1 MPEPRERT
9 SAVLQGGAR
18 GKILLVV
25 AVTAAVS
32 LLHFLTPTGPHGWH
46 GLHLLYQKLYY
57 VPILM
62 SAAVLGVRGTLAT
75 TLAVS
80 LLFFAHILKDW
91 SGDVM
96 RQADQ
101 VGEIAS
107 FWVIAVASSFLFHR
121 ERRALERERVAHEET
136 LSALASSLDLREHE
150 TALHSLRVR
159 EYTLLLARR
168 MGVRGENDLLNL
180 GMGALLHDVGK
191 IGIQDS
197 VLLKTGTLSEEEAR
211 EMRWHPELGASL
223 IGKIGFLGSARAI
236 VLSHHEKYDGSGYP
250 AGLSGQ
256 AIPLGA
262 RIFAVADVFDALTTD
277 RPYRL
282 AQSYREAAT
291 FIAKERGSHFDP
303 AVVDVFLGVPFRV
316 WEEAASRYGVTL
328 REG

>member
-1 MPEPRERT
+1 MPEPGERT

-180 GMGALLHDVGK
+180 GMGALLHDVGS
-191 IGIQDS
+191 GSRQRFAQDRHLRKRKPGRCAHPNRRVAHREDRS
-197 VLLKTGTLSEEEAR
+197 QRLRSFLSRKYTEAVIRRVRTG
-211 EMRWHPELGASL
+211 HP
-223 IGKIGFLGSARAI
+223 
-236 VLSHHEKYDGSGYP
+236 
-250 AGLSGQ
+250 
-256 AIPLGA
+256 GA
-262 RIFAVADVFDALTTD
+262 RIFAVT
-277 RPYRL
+277 
-282 AQSYREAAT
+282 S
-291 FIAKERGSHFDP
+291 
-303 AVVDVFLGVPFRV
+303 
-316 WEEAASRYGVTL
+316 
-328 REG
+328 